1 MKELKVWYERISV
14 AVSKERK
21 REVGETRLEIE
32 ANRTLEFD
40 DSSKRI
46 DSAMEAWVW
55 EGLLLWRR

>member
-1 MKELKVWYERISV
+1 MKELKGWYERMGV

-40 DSSKRI
+40 ESWNRSG
-46 DSAMEAWVW
+46 SVQEAWVW
-55 EGLLLWRR
+55 EGLLLWRK